1 MKKVVMS
8 VVLAGSLFVLPSV
21 SGAALGDQTLRE
33 GIRHGDV
40 VELQNALRDTGH
52 FDFNKSTGY
61 FGSITRQAVRDFQRS
76 NDLIVDGIAGPQTFN
91 ALGTSATSKA
101 VVVSSNSSTID
112 FSQTLRQGSR
122 GSNVRTLQ
130 TVLNDNGVN
139 AGTVDG
145 VFGPKTTTAVRDFQR
160 SAGIT
165 IDGVAGPQTYSAL
178 NGNQSNTATT
188 ISNSNETS
196 NTATTISNSNETSN
210 TATTIS
216 NSNETSNTSNV
227 NQLIQGAEDLLGS
240 SYVWGGTTP
249 AGFDSSGF
257 IVYVFK
263 ENGINLSRTHREY
276 YHEGA
281 SVSTAQKG
289 DVVFFETYLNEPSH
303 AGIYLGNNTFIHNSS
318 TQGVI
323 ITSMDNSYWSPK
335 YIGAKR
341 YIN

>member
-40 VELQNALRDTGH
+40 DELQEALRDTGH
-52 FDFNKSTGY
+52 FNFHTSTGY
-61 FGSITRQAVRDFQRS
+61 FGSITSQAVRDFQRS
-76 NDLIVDGIAGPQTFN
+76 NNLIVDGIAGPQTFN
-91 ALGTSATSKA
+91 ALGTSSTSNA
-101 VVVSSNSSTID
+101 AVVSSNSSTID
-112 FSQTLRQGSR
+112 FSETLRQGSR

-130 TVLNDNGVN
+130 TILNDNGVN

-145 VFGPKTTTAVRDFQR
+145 VFGPKTATAVRDFQR
-160 SAGIT
+160 SVGIT
-165 IDGVAGPQTYSAL
+165 VDGIAGPQTYGAL

-188 ISNSNETS
+188 VSSSNETS
-196 NTATTISNSNETSN
+196 TA
-210 TATTIS
+210 
-216 NSNETSNTSNV
+216 SNV
-227 NQLIQGAEDLLGS
+227 NQLIQDAENLLGS

-263 ENGINLSRTHREY
+263 QNGINLSRTHREY
-276 YHEGA
+276 YHEGV
-281 SVSTAQKG
+281 SVSTPQRG
-289 DVVFFETYLNEPSH
+289 DVVFFETYLDEPSH

-318 TQGVI
+318 SQGVI

>member
-8 VVLAGSLFVLPSV
+8 VVLAGTLFVLPAV
-21 SGAALGDQTLRE
+21 SDAALGDQVLRE

-40 VELQNALRDTGH
+40 EELQEALRDTGH
-52 FDFNKSTGY
+52 FDFHTSTGY

-76 NDLIVDGIAGPQTFN
+76 KGLSVDGIVGPQTFKV
-91 ALGTSATSKA
+91 LGTSKGSTSSTGKA
-101 VVVSSNSSTID
+101 AVVSSNSSTID

-122 GSNVRTLQ
+122 GSNVRSLQ

-145 VFGPKTTTAVRDFQR
+145 VFGPKTTSAVRDFQR
-160 SAGIT
+160 SVGIT
-165 IDGVAGPQTYSAL
+165 VDGIAGPQTYSAL
-178 NGNQSNTATT
+178 NGNQSDKATT
-188 ISNSNETS
+188 TSKSNETS
-196 NTATTISNSNETSN
+196 SPSSST
-210 TATTIS
+210 
-216 NSNETSNTSNV
+216 NV
-227 NQLIQGAEDLLGS
+227 NQLIQDAKDLLGS

-263 ENGINLSRTHREY
+263 QNGINLSRTHREY
-276 YHEGA
+276 YYEGS
-281 SVSTAQKG
+281 SVSTPRKG
-289 DVVFFETYLNEPSH
+289 DVVFFETYLDEPSH
-303 AGIYLGNNTFIHNSS
+303 AGIYLGNNEFIHNSS
-318 TQGVI
+318 SQGVI

-341 YIN
+341 YMN